1 MWADKSCSTS
11 DPQSIEIA
19 SSCRLKIGARL
30 PPSIAGLQCLELPF
44 RVFHLAL
51 GLGFRD
57 ESLGLRVRLRVES
70 LRLRVEGSVQ
80 RRNHIG
86 VT

>member
-1 MWADKSCSTS
+1 MWADKSCTTS
-11 DPQSIEIA
+11 DPQSIEIT

-30 PPSIAGLQCLELPF
+30 PPSTAGLQCFELRF
-44 RVFHLAL
+44 RNFHLAI

-57 ESLGLRVRLRVES
+57 ESLGLRVW
-70 LRLRVEGSVQ
+70 LRVEGSVQ
-80 RRNHIG
+80 HRDHVG